1 MRSSGFS
8 LIELLVVIS
17 IIALL
22 MAVSL
27 PVLHSVRERARATT
41 CQGHIRQ
48 LLLEFQH
55 YEAANETLP
64 YGFAALLSPA
74 PPGGYLS
81 NMAFDLP
88 GWYWPNYLGVVQ
100 QQSLADWRV
109 LQCPAKHL
117 DTAMLERSVLS
128 GNYGVNRSLCRSA
141 FDTQKY
147 LDAFG
152 GPPLS
157 TAAVRRPGS
166 TLLLVDSGYAL
177 ISWWH
182 VCDDPVMEAGTHAED
197 TAYIPGM
204 ALNRK
209 RIFAPGQVEDAMAGR
224 HPNKTVNVGFVDGH
238 VDNRKADSLLVEKVA
253 EGTYFNHR
261 PLWESE

>member
-1 MRSSGFS
+1 
-8 LIELLVVIS
+8 
-17 IIALL
+17 

-27 PVLHSVRERARATT
+27 PVFHSVRERAKSTT
-41 CQGHIRQ
+41 CQGNIRQ
-48 LLLEFQH
+48 LLLEFQQ

-64 YGFAALLSPA
+64 YGFAALQSPP

-81 NMAFDLP
+81 NMAIDLP
-88 GWYWPNYLGVVQ
+88 GWYWPNYLGAVQ
-100 QQSLADWRV
+100 QRSLGDWRV

-117 DTAMLERSVLS
+117 ESPWLERSVLS

-141 FDTQKY
+141 FDTEKY

-152 GPPLS
+152 GPALS
-157 TAAVRRPGS
+157 TATIRRPGA

-204 ALNRK
+204 ELNKK

-238 VDNRKADSLLVEKVA
+238 VDTRKADSLLVEKTA
-253 EGTYFNHR
+253 EGTYANLR
-261 PLWESE
+261 SLWESE